1 MYIFVLLRRH
11 GDIELNPGPRKSKGN
26 TVYVCHW
33 NLNSITAHNF
43 SKLTQLKAYISTYKY
58 DFICLSETFLDSST
72 PDNLVDIQE
81 YNLVCADHPD
91 NTKRGGVCIY
101 YKESLPVRVINLPY
115 FKEALLL
122 EMSFNKNQFELLLS
136 NLENVLSEINKRKPS
151 LSVVTGDFNARS
163 SSWWC
168 NDINTIEGSHLYSLT
183 SSNGF
188 SQLINEPAHNQTNSS
203 SFIDLIFTNQPN
215 LSVNSGVHSSLHPN
229 CHHQIVHTSFNLDIY
244 NPPPYQRLI
253 WDYKKADSTNIR
265 KALDS
270 VNWERLFDKKDLN
283 SQVVTLNE
291 TIWNVF
297 RNYVLNKYISIN
309 DKDSV
314 WMNEIIKPKMETKN
328 KKHQQYIQNRRF
340 KSHLVFTESLIAE
353 LNDLI
358 S

>member
-26 TVYVCHW
+26 TVSVCHW

-81 YNLVCADHPD
+81 YNLVRADHPD

-136 NLENVLSEINKRKPS
+136 NLENALSEINKRKPS

-168 NDINTIEGSHLYSLT
+168 NDINAIEGSHLYSLT
-183 SSNGF
+183 CSNGF
-188 SQLINEPAHNQTNSS
+188 SQLINEPAHIQTNSS

-229 CHHQIVHTSFNLDIY
+229 CHHQIVRTSFN
-244 NPPPYQRLI
+244 
-253 WDYKKADSTNIR
+253 
-265 KALDS
+265 
-270 VNWERLFDKKDLN
+270 
-283 SQVVTLNE
+283 
-291 TIWNVF
+291 
-297 RNYVLNKYISIN
+297 
-309 DKDSV
+309 
-314 WMNEIIKPKMETKN
+314 
-328 KKHQQYIQNRRF
+328 
-340 KSHLVFTESLIAE
+340 
-353 LNDLI
+353 
-358 S
+358 